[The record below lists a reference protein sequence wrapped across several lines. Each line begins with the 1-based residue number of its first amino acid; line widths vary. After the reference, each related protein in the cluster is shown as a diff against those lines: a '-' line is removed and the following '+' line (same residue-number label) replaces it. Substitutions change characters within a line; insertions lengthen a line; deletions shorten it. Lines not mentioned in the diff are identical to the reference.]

1 MKKYFSTE
9 IIIGVCVLLVMVI
22 VGFYAFNQRNKIKKI
37 EHLKQ
42 IEFASV
48 DSLQRIVK
56 EANTKF
62 SDSIKFFDNEIE
74 RIKNELNEANS
85 PKYNAEEFQK
95 LENLIEQSKYLV
107 FENKRFMTKMM
118 KEPPVYEY
126 TPTFFLEFI
135 GALIQNIELKEKQIA
150 DLEFRIKELE
160 IDLDIQRQINAE
172 VINDKIDLSDQN
184 TVLKGNLNSAQEK
197 LHEKQQQISKLLT
210 FHYIIGN
217 QRELLKE
224 KVLTKKLLGSECFMA
239 NDISEG
245 RFTSQSYGENAT
257 EINLGKI
264 GGKNVKVSPEL
275 RGATFS
281 VSSDGKLLLKVT
293 NPVALANTR
302 FVFYY

>member
-9 IIIGVCVLLVMVI
+9 IIIGVCVLLVMVV
-22 VGFYAFNQRNKIKKI
+22 VGLYALNQRNKIQTI
-37 EHLKQ
+37 EHRKQ

-48 DSLQRIVK
+48 DSLQRIIK

-62 SDSIKFFDNEIE
+62 SDSIQSLDKEIE
-74 RIKNELNEANS
+74 RIKNELDEANS
-85 PKYNAEEFQK
+85 PMYNAEEFQK
-95 LENLIEQSKYLV
+95 LETLIEQSKYLV

-126 TPTFFLEFI
+126 TPAFFTEFI

-184 TVLKGNLNSAQEK
+184 TVLKGTLNSTQEK
-197 LHEKQQQISKLLT
+197 LQEKQKQVSKFFT
-210 FHYIIGN
+210 FHYMIGN

-275 RGATFS
+275 RGAIIS

-293 NPVALANTR
+293 NPEALANAR